1 MEKLLEGKSV
11 NGREGNLHMIRKAF
25 LMTLKPGSREEYER
39 RHNPIWPELQEV
51 LKKHGVHNYSI
62 FLEREND
69 KLFAYAEIESEA
81 KWQQIAET
89 ESCRRWWSYMKDLML
104 TNEDESPV
112 SILLAELFHLD

>member
-1 MEKLLEGKSV
+1 
-11 NGREGNLHMIRKAF
+11 MIRKAF
-25 LMTLKPGSREEYER
+25 LMTLKSGRREEYER
-39 RHNPIWPELQEV
+39 RHNPIWPELLEV

-62 FLEREND
+62 FLERESD

-89 ESCRRWWSYMKDLML
+89 ESCRRWWSYMKDMML
-104 TNEDESPV
+104 TNEDDSPV